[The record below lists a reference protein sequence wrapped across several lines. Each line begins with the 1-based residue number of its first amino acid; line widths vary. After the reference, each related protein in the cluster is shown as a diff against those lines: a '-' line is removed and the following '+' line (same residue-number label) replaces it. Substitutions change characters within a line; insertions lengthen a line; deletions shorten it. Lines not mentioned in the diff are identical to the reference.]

1 MMNGYYYGYSTP
13 MMNYLDYGLV
23 TAIVAVVAALIGVIL
38 YFTLFS
44 KKNEDRFTGFKGKLY
59 NLMTFNR
66 FYAEDILKFLYVI
79 ATCMVTAC
87 GIAIIVMGSFLSGI
101 TLLVL
106 ANIALRVVFELL
118 MMFIMLCRK
127 TVAMDRKLGRIAD
140 YYDDGYDEFGGGAPE
155 MSREEWEEDLFGEED
170 EFACGGDCGSCSSE
184 DCGSFD
190 DAEITDIIQS
200 IKEDQ
205 Q

>member
-1 MMNGYYYGYSTP
+1 MMNGYYYNYSTP

-66 FYAEDILKFLYVI
+66 FYAEDILKLLYVI
-79 ATCMVTAC
+79 STCMVTAC

-106 ANIALRVVFELL
+106 ANIALRVAFELV

-140 YYDDGYDEFGGGAPE
+140 YYDDGYGEFGGGAPE
-155 MSREEWEEDLFGEED
+155 MSREEWEEDLFGEDGGEG
-170 EFACGGDCGSCSSE
+170 CSGDCGTCGSE
-184 DCGSFD
+184 DCGSMD
-190 DAEITDIIQS
+190 ESVIAQMIQEIKDEQ
-200 IKEDQ
+200 
-205 Q
+205 

>member
-1 MMNGYYYGYSTP
+1 MNGYYYGYSTP

-140 YYDDGYDEFGGGAPE
+140 YYDDGYGEFGGGAPE
-155 MSREEWEEDLFGEED
+155 MSR
-170 EFACGGDCGSCSSE
+170 
-184 DCGSFD
+184 
-190 DAEITDIIQS
+190 
-200 IKEDQ
+200 
-205 Q
+205 